1 MSCIHDRASA
11 GQIYPM
17 KKTSPRLKGLVAIVT
32 GGGSGFGEA
41 ISRSYVEEGAR
52 VMVADIDGDKA
63 AHVAESL
70 RQLGGDADSFRVDVA
85 RTADMQALV
94 AAALK
99 RFGRLDV
106 MVNNAGMS
114 HPNRPM
120 LEVTEEFF
128 DRLYAVN
135 VKSLYLA
142 AVHCV
147 PVFRRQRSGCFINIG
162 STAAVRPRPGLCW
175 YNGSKGAVVLIT
187 KSMAVELA
195 PDGIRVNAI
204 NPAIAETPLL
214 TTFMGTADT
223 PENRAR
229 FLASI
234 PLGRLCRASDVA
246 NAAVF
251 LADPASEFV
260 TGLCMEVDGG
270 RCV

>member
-1 MSCIHDRASA
+1 M
-11 GQIYPM
+11 
-17 KKTSPRLKGLVAIVT
+17 KTSPRLKGLVAIVT
-32 GGGSGFGEA
+32 GGGSGFGEC
-41 ISRSYVEEGAR
+41 ISQSYLEEGAK
-52 VMVADIDGDKA
+52 VMVADIDGAKA
-63 AHVAESL
+63 AQVAASL
-70 RQLGGDADSFRVDVA
+70 RERGGEADSCPVDVA
-85 RTADMQALV
+85 RSTEMQALV
-94 AAALK
+94 QATLK
-99 RFGRLDV
+99 RFGRIDI

-128 DRLYAVN
+128 DRLFQVN
-135 VKSLYLA
+135 VKSIYLS

-175 YNGSKGAVVLIT
+175 YNGTKGAVLLIT

-195 PDGIRVNAI
+195 PDKIRVNAI

-214 TTFMGTADT
+214 TTFMGTEDT

-234 PLGRLCRASDVA
+234 PLGRLCRPSDVA

-251 LADPASEFV
+251 LADPSSEFV

>member
-1 MSCIHDRASA
+1 
-11 GQIYPM
+11 M
-17 KKTSPRLKGLVAIVT
+17 KQPGRMENLVAVVT

-41 ISRSYVEEGAR
+41 ICHAYAAEGAR
-52 VMVADIDGDKA
+52 IVVADFNPEAGERVTQALRA
-63 AHVAESL
+63 AGREA
-70 RQLGGDADSFRVDVA
+70 RFCRVDVSVS
-85 RTADMQALV
+85 ADMAALAQAAV
-94 AAALK
+94 AA
-99 RFGRLDV
+99 FGRIDV
-106 MVNNAGMS
+106 WVNNAGMS

-128 DRLYAVN
+128 DRLYQVN

-147 PVFRRQRSGCFINIG
+147 PVFRRQKGGCFINIG
-162 STAAVRPRPGLCW
+162 STAAVRPRPGLSW

-187 KSMAVELA
+187 KSLAVELG
-195 PDGIRVNAI
+195 PENIRVNAI
-204 NPAIAETPLL
+204 NPAIADTPLL
-214 TTFMGTADT
+214 TTFMGAPDT

-234 PLGRLCRASDVA
+234 PLGRLCTPADVA

-251 LADPASEFV
+251 LAAPASNFI
-260 TGLCMEVDGG
+260 TGVCLEVDGG

>member
-1 MSCIHDRASA
+1 
-11 GQIYPM
+11 M
-17 KKTSPRLKGLVAIVT
+17 KTPQRLKGLVAVIT
-32 GGGSGFGEA
+32 GGGSGFGESIGHA
-41 ISRSYVEEGAR
+41 FIEQGAR
-52 VMVADIDGDKA
+52 VMLADLDVEKA
-63 AHVAESL
+63 AHVAGSL
-70 RQLGGDADSFRVDVA
+70 REKGGDADSCRMDVA
-85 RTADMQALV
+85 RSNDWQAMV
-94 AAALK
+94 QAALA
-99 RFGRLDV
+99 RFGRIDV
-106 MVNNAGMS
+106 VVNNAGIS

-135 VKSLYLA
+135 VKSIYLSA
-142 AVHCV
+142 IHCV
-147 PVFRRQRSGCFINIG
+147 PVFRQQRSGCFINIG

-195 PDGIRVNAI
+195 PDKIRANAI

-214 TTFMGTADT
+214 TTFMGTEDT

>member
-1 MSCIHDRASA
+1 
-11 GQIYPM
+11 M
-17 KKTSPRLKGLVAIVT
+17 KSNPRMKGLVAIVT

-41 ISRSYVEEGAR
+41 ISRAYVDEGAK
-52 VMVADIDGDKA
+52 VMVADLDADKA
-63 AHVAESL
+63 AQVAASL
-70 RQLGGDADSFRVDVA
+70 RKGGGEADWFRVDVA
-85 RTADMQALV
+85 RGPDMQALV
-94 AAALK
+94 QATVA
-99 RFGRLDV
+99 RFGRIDV

-114 HPNRPM
+114 HANRPM

-128 DRLYAVN
+128 DRLYQVN
-135 VKSLYLA
+135 VKSIYLS
-142 AVHCV
+142 AVHCL
-147 PVFRRQRSGCFINIG
+147 PVFRRQGGGCFINIG

-175 YNGSKGAVVLIT
+175 YNGSKGAVLLIT
-187 KSMAVELA
+187 KSMAVELG
-195 PDGIRVNAI
+195 PEKIRVNAI

-214 TTFMGTADT
+214 TTFMGVPDT

-234 PLGRLCRASDVA
+234 PLGRLCRSSDVA
-246 NAAVF
+246 NAAIF

>member
-1 MSCIHDRASA
+1 
-11 GQIYPM
+11 M
-17 KKTSPRLKGLVAIVT
+17 KSNSRMKGLVAIVT

-41 ISRSYVEEGAR
+41 ISRAYIDEGAK
-52 VMVADIDGDKA
+52 VMVADLDAAKA
-63 AHVAESL
+63 AQVAASL
-70 RQLGGDADSFRVDVA
+70 REGGGEADSCRVDVA
-85 RTADMQALV
+85 KSPDMQALV
-94 AAALK
+94 QATVA
-99 RFGRLDV
+99 RFGRIDV

-128 DRLYAVN
+128 DRLFQVN
-135 VKSLYLA
+135 VKSIYLS
-142 AVHCV
+142 AVHCL
-147 PVFRRQRSGCFINIG
+147 PVFRRQGGGCFINIG

-175 YNGSKGAVVLIT
+175 YNGSKGAVLLIT
-187 KSMAVELA
+187 KSMAVELG
-195 PDGIRVNAI
+195 PEKIRVNAI

-214 TTFMGTADT
+214 TTFMGVPDT

-234 PLGRLCRASDVA
+234 PLGRLCRSSDVA